1 MGARA
6 VSEKIETAVAAGSE
20 DRRAVLI
27 SVEQASARVADGMT
41 VGVGGFINSGHPMAM
56 LRQLIRDRKRDLTIV
71 GAASAGLEVDMLI
84 AAGCV
89 RKVIAPYVGAE
100 GLAGIGPAFRRAAQS
115 GKLEIAEID
124 EALYYAG
131 LRAAAQCLP
140 FNPWQAGLRTSIP
153 VLNPSIVEFT
163 DPISHQPMLAV
174 PAINIDVC
182 LLHAARS
189 DPYGNVQHNGTSYG
203 DTALSAAADVT
214 IASVETVVPAE
225 AIRANPMAT
234 TIPGADAVV
243 RAPFGAHPFS
253 ADGSYVPDRA
263 HITEYLKAAN
273 ESLRGGTSEP
283 IEAYLRRYVLDTSDE
298 IEYLEQVGLRNLLAL
313 SEY

>member
-1 MGARA
+1 MSGKITAAAA
-6 VSEKIETAVAAGSE
+6 VGIE

-27 SVEQASARVADGMT
+27 SVEQASAQIADGMT
-41 VGVGGFINSGHPMAM
+41 VGVGGFINSGHPMAV
-56 LRQLIRDRKRDLTIV
+56 LRQLIRDRKRNLTVV
-71 GAASAGLEVDMLI
+71 GAASAGLEIDMLI

-100 GLAGIGPAFRRAAQS
+100 GLIGIGPAFRRAAQ
-115 GKLEIAEID
+115 GGTLEIAEMD

-153 VLNPSIVEFT
+153 ALNPSILEFT

-203 DTALSAAADVT
+203 DTALAAAADVT
-214 IASVETVVPAE
+214 IASVETVVPVE

-273 ESLRGGTSEP
+273 ESLRSGTSAP
-283 IEAYLRRYVLDTSDE
+283 VDTYLRRYIFDTSDE
-298 IEYLEQVGLRNLLAL
+298 IDYLERVGLRNLLAL